1 MRTERCVLGSD
12 SARADGVHSNPLGTQ
27 LARHAASHLEHRRF
41 RRVICRPREAL
52 RRINPIMLNYVRA
65 MNMTYSVRAMSA
77 NASNQDDAPSVAET
91 FHLLA
96 SRLSREKS
104 TVDVHAEDLR

>member
-1 MRTERCVLGSD
+1 
-12 SARADGVHSNPLGTQ
+12 
-27 LARHAASHLEHRRF
+27 
-41 RRVICRPREAL
+41 
-52 RRINPIMLNYVRA
+52 MLNYVRA